1 MKSVER
7 KHTRHEYISFSHRHS
22 EHIVQMQRGKST
34 QLWSYQPDGAPM
46 MDQNVPFMSFRVLK
60 QTVAALVIPRQSV
73 WLVWNWTLWSCVAAV
88 LGYRWWDHVLNHK
101 HVTRWIT
108 GQPIN
113 RRSEVTSSESVP
125 SWGGAAMC
133 LWCVIPTPACVSVIF
148 FFFLSTPRL
157 IWRPHWGCPLLDG
170 SVTCLCRI
178 YYPVSTQP
186 GSTDFTA
193 LAARR
198 LHLYLWNLDSSS

>member
-46 MDQNVPFMSFRVLK
+46 MDQNVPSMSFRVLK

-108 GQPIN
+108 VQPIN

-148 FFFLSTPRL
+148 FFF
-157 IWRPHWGCPLLDG
+157 CPLHGSSGGHIEAVLCWMVLSLVCAASIILSARSQAALTSLTSLPWQPDG
-170 SVTCLCRI
+170 CI
-178 YYPVSTQP
+178 YIYET
-186 GSTDFTA
+186 
-193 LAARR
+193 
-198 LHLYLWNLDSSS
+198 